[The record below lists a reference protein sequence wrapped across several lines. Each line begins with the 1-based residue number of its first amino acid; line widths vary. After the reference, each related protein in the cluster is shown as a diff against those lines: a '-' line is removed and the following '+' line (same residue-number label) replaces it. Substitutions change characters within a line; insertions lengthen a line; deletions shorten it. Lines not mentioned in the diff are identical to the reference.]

1 MPDLV
6 DVARELYALTPDEFT
21 ATRNTRAADAR
32 SDGEK
37 DLAASIRS
45 LQKPSIGAWA
55 VNLLVREQSEE
66 IEQVLELG
74 RTLRAA
80 QADLDS
86 DALRKLSAQ
95 RRALV
100 AALGKQA
107 ASLAK
112 TSGHRISEAAVSEVE
127 QTLNAAMADAR
138 AAAALKTARLIR
150 ALDSVGL
157 EAVDLTDAVGAP
169 EEGLLDAAVEAEV
182 EKGDEEPPA
191 RSRPSKRTLDEARRK
206 AADAARRADD
216 AAAELEAVGARIDE
230 GARRR
235 HELVAEL
242 EDLKSEIADLEER
255 ISAADREARQRER
268 EREKAERS
276 AEEARAAADRAQKR
290 LDGLE

>member
-21 ATRNTRAADAR
+21 AARNKRAADAR
-32 SDGEK
+32 SDGQK

-45 LQKPSIGAWA
+45 LKKPSIGAWA
-55 VNLLVREQSEE
+55 VNLLVREQADE
-66 IEQVLELG
+66 IDQVLELG

-112 TSGHRISEAAVSEVE
+112 TSGHRISDAAVSEVE

-138 AAAALKTARLIR
+138 AAAALKTARLTR
-150 ALDSVGL
+150 TLDSVGL
-157 EAVDLTDAVGAP
+157 DAVDLTDAVGAP
-169 EEGLLDAAVEAEV
+169 EEGLLDAAVEAE
-182 EKGDEEPPA
+182 DEQ
-191 RSRPSKRTLDEARRK
+191 RGGG
-206 AADAARRADD
+206 AARPQSDHRNARWTRPDGRQRMLPV
-216 AAAELEAVGARIDE
+216 APTMRPAELEAISARIDA
-230 GARRR
+230 GRPPTA
-235 HELVAEL
+235 
-242 EDLKSEIADLEER
+242 
-255 ISAADREARQRER
+255 
-268 EREKAERS
+268 
-276 AEEARAAADRAQKR
+276 
-290 LDGLE
+290 